1 MAFGQLKPNYLEPGR
16 SETRMAFA
24 TMPVIVQAPSR
35 SFWPNLNP
43 ISNSTIRP
51 IPANSSSIAPPLRF
65 LKTNNVRSPI
75 FTSARGHRFFNTASV
90 RAEASARADYYS
102 TLNVSRNATLQEIKS
117 SYRKLALKYH
127 PDMNKGAG
135 AEDKF
140 KEISAAYEVLS
151 DDEKRS
157 LYDRF
162 GEAGLQGEFD
172 GYGSGSQGVDPSEIY
187 NTFFGGSDGF
197 FGGRGGDGGL
207 NFNFRNM
214 GNEDLDIRYDLY
226 LSLEESVFGGQR
238 EIEVSFF
245 ETCDSCSGTGAKSS
259 SCIKSCADCGG
270 RGGVMKT
277 QRTPF
282 GMMSQVSTCA
292 KCSGEGKV
300 ITDHC
305 RKCGGNGKIR
315 SKRSMKVV
323 FPAGV
328 NDGATMRIQGEGSF
342 NKQSAWDQSAILSK
356 ASDKFLKLYRQSF
369 EFTAGIWDY
378 CSLKQQFQKYICK
391 IHHLGIAGDLF
402 ISLHVNEKQGIWR
415 NGLNLYSKINVD
427 YTQAILGTVLKV
439 ETVEGLKDLQIPS
452 GIQPGDAVKLS
463 RLGVPDINKPSV
475 RGDHHFIVNI
485 LIPKNISN
493 KERALVEE
501 LASLKSCSKEHAV
514 SSNSSGTLE
523 SNKDH
528 IRDPKDNASGHR
540 VKSISSLWNSI
551 TGFLGQKQSRERFA
565 SAAMTTNTSLLWRSG
580 KLDFSIVL
588 SVITVSVLTCILTS
602 MRKIQRN
609 NSSHVQKN
617 IRKK

>member
-1 MAFGQLKPNYLEPGR
+1 
-16 SETRMAFA
+16 
-24 TMPVIVQAPSR
+24 
-35 SFWPNLNP
+35 
-43 ISNSTIRP
+43 
-51 IPANSSSIAPPLRF
+51 
-65 LKTNNVRSPI
+65 
-75 FTSARGHRFFNTASV
+75 
-90 RAEASARADYYS
+90 
-102 TLNVSRNATLQEIKS
+102 
-117 SYRKLALKYH
+117 
-127 PDMNKGAG
+127 MNKGAG

-140 KEISAAYEVLS
+140 KEISGAYEVLS

-172 GYGSGSQGVDPSEIY
+172 GSGSGSQEVDPFEIY

-197 FGGRGGDGGL
+197 FGGRGEDGVL

-214 GNEDLDIRYDLY
+214 GNQDLDIRYDLY

-270 RGGVMKT
+270 RGGVVKT

-292 KCSGEGKV
+292 KCSGEGEV

-342 NKQSAWDQSAILSK
+342 NKK
-356 ASDKFLKLYRQSF
+356 R
-369 EFTAGIWDY
+369 
-378 CSLKQQFQKYICK
+378 
-391 IHHLGIAGDLF
+391 GIAGDLF

-485 LIPKNISN
+485 LIPKDISN
-493 KERALVEE
+493 KERVLVEE
-501 LASLKSCSKEHAV
+501 LASLKSCSKEHTI
-514 SSNSSGTLE
+514 SSNSSGTFE
-523 SNKDH
+523 SNNDH

-540 VKSISSLWNSI
+540 VKSTASLWNSI
-551 TGFLGQKQSRERFA
+551 KGFLGQKQSRERFA
-565 SAAMTTNTSLLWRSG
+565 SVTMTNTSLLWRSG
-580 KLDFSIVL
+580 KPDFSIML
-588 SVITVSVLTCILTS
+588 SVITVSVLTCVLTS

-609 NSSHVQKN
+609 NSSHIQN

>member
-1 MAFGQLKPNYLEPGR
+1 M
-16 SETRMAFA
+16 
-24 TMPVIVQAPSR
+24 
-35 SFWPNLNP
+35 
-43 ISNSTIRP
+43 
-51 IPANSSSIAPPLRF
+51 
-65 LKTNNVRSPI
+65 KTNNFRSPN
-75 FTSARGHRFFNTASV
+75 FTSAKGHRFFNTASV
-90 RAEASARADYYS
+90 RAAASARADYYS
-102 TLNVSRNATLQEIKS
+102 TLNVSRNATLQEIKR
-117 SYRKLALKYH
+117 SYRKLARKYH

-172 GYGSGSQGVDPSEIY
+172 GSGSGSQGVDPFEIY

-197 FGGRGGDGGL
+197 FGGRGEDGGL

-214 GNEDLDIRYDLY
+214 GNQDLDIRYDLY

-292 KCSGEGKV
+292 KCSGEGKL

-305 RKCGGNGKIR
+305 RKCGGNGKTR

-342 NKQSAWDQSAILSK
+342 NKK
-356 ASDKFLKLYRQSF
+356 R
-369 EFTAGIWDY
+369 
-378 CSLKQQFQKYICK
+378 
-391 IHHLGIAGDLF
+391 GIAGDLF

-463 RLGVPDINKPSV
+463 HLGVPDINKPSV

-485 LIPKNISN
+485 LIPKDISN

-514 SSNSSGTLE
+514 SSNSSGTFE
-523 SNKDH
+523 INKDH

-540 VKSISSLWNSI
+540 DKCTAPLWNSI
-551 TGFLGQKQSRERFA
+551 KGFLGQKQSRERFA
-565 SAAMTTNTSLLWRSG
+565 SVTMTNTSLLWRSG
-580 KLDFSIVL
+580 KPDFSIML
-588 SVITVSVLTCILTS
+588 SVITVSVLTCVLTS

-609 NSSHVQKN
+609 NSSHIQN

>member
-1 MAFGQLKPNYLEPGR
+1 
-16 SETRMAFA
+16 
-24 TMPVIVQAPSR
+24 
-35 SFWPNLNP
+35 
-43 ISNSTIRP
+43 
-51 IPANSSSIAPPLRF
+51 
-65 LKTNNVRSPI
+65 
-75 FTSARGHRFFNTASV
+75 
-90 RAEASARADYYS
+90 
-102 TLNVSRNATLQEIKS
+102 
-117 SYRKLALKYH
+117 
-127 PDMNKGAG
+127 MNKGAG

-140 KEISAAYEVLS
+140 KEISGAYEVLS

-172 GYGSGSQGVDPSEIY
+172 GSGSGSQGVDPFEIY

-197 FGGRGGDGGL
+197 FGGRGEDGVL

-214 GNEDLDIRYDLY
+214 GNQDLDIRYDLY

-270 RGGVMKT
+270 RGGVVKT

-342 NKQSAWDQSAILSK
+342 NKK
-356 ASDKFLKLYRQSF
+356 R
-369 EFTAGIWDY
+369 
-378 CSLKQQFQKYICK
+378 
-391 IHHLGIAGDLF
+391 GIAGDLF

-485 LIPKNISN
+485 LIPKDISN
-493 KERALVEE
+493 KERVLVEE
-501 LASLKSCSKEHAV
+501 LASLKSFSKEHAV
-514 SSNSSGTLE
+514 SSNSSGTFE
-523 SNKDH
+523 SNNDH

-540 VKSISSLWNSI
+540 VKSTASLWNSI
-551 TGFLGQKQSRERFA
+551 KGFLGQKQSRERFA
-565 SAAMTTNTSLLWRSG
+565 SVTMTNTSLLWRSG
-580 KLDFSIVL
+580 KPEFSIML
-588 SVITVSVLTCILTS
+588 SVITVSVLTCVLTS

-609 NSSHVQKN
+609 NTSHIQN

>member
-1 MAFGQLKPNYLEPGR
+1 
-16 SETRMAFA
+16 
-24 TMPVIVQAPSR
+24 MPVIVQAPSCC
-35 SFWPNLNP
+35 FWPNLNP
-43 ISNSTIRP
+43 ISNPTIRP
-51 IPANSSSIAPPLRF
+51 IPANSFPTTPPLHF
-65 LKTNNVRSPI
+65 LKTNNFRSPN
-75 FTSARGHRFFNTASV
+75 FTSAKGHRFFNTASV
-90 RAEASARADYYS
+90 RAAASARADYYS

-117 SYRKLALKYH
+117 SYRKLARKYH

-172 GYGSGSQGVDPSEIY
+172 GSGSGSQGVDPFEIY

-197 FGGRGGDGGL
+197 FGERGEDGGL

-214 GNEDLDIRYDLY
+214 GNQDLDIRYDLY

-270 RGGVMKT
+270 RGGVVKT

-292 KCSGEGKV
+292 KCSGEGKL

-342 NKQSAWDQSAILSK
+342 NKK
-356 ASDKFLKLYRQSF
+356 R
-369 EFTAGIWDY
+369 
-378 CSLKQQFQKYICK
+378 
-391 IHHLGIAGDLF
+391 GIAGDLF

-485 LIPKNISN
+485 LIPK
-493 KERALVEE
+493 
-501 LASLKSCSKEHAV
+501 
-514 SSNSSGTLE
+514 
-523 SNKDH
+523 D
-528 IRDPKDNASGHR
+528 IRS
-540 VKSISSLWNSI
+540 
-551 TGFLGQKQSRERFA
+551 
-565 SAAMTTNTSLLWRSG
+565 
-580 KLDFSIVL
+580 
-588 SVITVSVLTCILTS
+588 
-602 MRKIQRN
+602 
-609 NSSHVQKN
+609 
-617 IRKK
+617 

>member
-1 MAFGQLKPNYLEPGR
+1 
-16 SETRMAFA
+16 
-24 TMPVIVQAPSR
+24 MPVIVQAPSCC
-35 SFWPNLNP
+35 FWPNLNP
-43 ISNSTIRP
+43 VSNPTIRP
-51 IPANSSSIAPPLRF
+51 FPANSFSTTPPLHF
-65 LKTNNVRSPI
+65 LKTNNFRSPN
-75 FTSARGHRFFNTASV
+75 FTSAKGHRFFNTASV
-90 RAEASARADYYS
+90 RAAASARADYYS

-117 SYRKLALKYH
+117 SYRKLARKYH

-172 GYGSGSQGVDPSEIY
+172 GSGSGSQGVDPFEIY

-197 FGGRGGDGGL
+197 FGGRGEDGGL

-214 GNEDLDIRYDLY
+214 GNQDLDIRYDLY

-292 KCSGEGKV
+292 KCSGEGKL

-305 RKCGGNGKIR
+305 RKCGGNGKTR

-342 NKQSAWDQSAILSK
+342 NKK
-356 ASDKFLKLYRQSF
+356 R
-369 EFTAGIWDY
+369 
-378 CSLKQQFQKYICK
+378 
-391 IHHLGIAGDLF
+391 GIAGDLF

-485 LIPKNISN
+485 LIPKDISN

-514 SSNSSGTLE
+514 SSNSSGIAHLKATRITLE
-523 SNKDH
+523 IQKTMLQV
-528 IRDPKDNASGHR
+528 IGTNALHLCGTQLKASWGM
-540 VKSISSLWNSI
+540 
-551 TGFLGQKQSRERFA
+551 QKQSRERFA
-565 SAAMTTNTSLLWRSG
+565 SVTMTNTSLLWRSG
-580 KLDFSIVL
+580 KPDFSIML
-588 SVITVSVLTCILTS
+588 SVITVSVLTFVLTS

-609 NSSHVQKN
+609 NSSHIQN

>member
-1 MAFGQLKPNYLEPGR
+1 
-16 SETRMAFA
+16 
-24 TMPVIVQAPSR
+24 
-35 SFWPNLNP
+35 
-43 ISNSTIRP
+43 
-51 IPANSSSIAPPLRF
+51 
-65 LKTNNVRSPI
+65 
-75 FTSARGHRFFNTASV
+75 
-90 RAEASARADYYS
+90 
-102 TLNVSRNATLQEIKS
+102 
-117 SYRKLALKYH
+117 
-127 PDMNKGAG
+127 MNKGAG

-172 GYGSGSQGVDPSEIY
+172 GSGSGSQEVDPFEIY

-197 FGGRGGDGGL
+197 FGGRGGDGVL

-214 GNEDLDIRYDLY
+214 GNQDLDIRYDLY

-270 RGGVMKT
+270 RGGVVKT

-292 KCSGEGKV
+292 KCSGEGEV

-342 NKQSAWDQSAILSK
+342 NKK
-356 ASDKFLKLYRQSF
+356 R
-369 EFTAGIWDY
+369 
-378 CSLKQQFQKYICK
+378 
-391 IHHLGIAGDLF
+391 GIAGDLF

-452 GIQPGDAVKLS
+452 GIQPGDVVKLS
-463 RLGVPDINKPSV
+463 CLGVPDINKPSV

-485 LIPKNISN
+485 LIPKDISN
-493 KERALVEE
+493 KERVLVEE
-501 LASLKSCSKEHAV
+501 LASLKSCSKEHTI
-514 SSNSSGTLE
+514 SSNSSGTFE
-523 SNKDH
+523 SNNDH

-540 VKSISSLWNSI
+540 VKSTASLWNSI
-551 TGFLGQKQSRERFA
+551 KGFLGQKQSRERFA
-565 SAAMTTNTSLLWRSG
+565 SVTMTNTSLLWRSG
-580 KLDFSIVL
+580 KPDFSIML
-588 SVITVSVLTCILTS
+588 SVITVSVLTCVLTS

-609 NSSHVQKN
+609 NSSHIQN

>member
-1 MAFGQLKPNYLEPGR
+1 
-16 SETRMAFA
+16 
-24 TMPVIVQAPSR
+24 
-35 SFWPNLNP
+35 
-43 ISNSTIRP
+43 
-51 IPANSSSIAPPLRF
+51 
-65 LKTNNVRSPI
+65 
-75 FTSARGHRFFNTASV
+75 
-90 RAEASARADYYS
+90 
-102 TLNVSRNATLQEIKS
+102 
-117 SYRKLALKYH
+117 
-127 PDMNKGAG
+127 MNKGAG

-140 KEISAAYEVLS
+140 KEISGAYEVLS

-172 GYGSGSQGVDPSEIY
+172 GSGSGSQGVDPFEIY

-197 FGGRGGDGGL
+197 FGGRGEDGVL

-214 GNEDLDIRYDLY
+214 GNQDLDIRYDLY

-270 RGGVMKT
+270 RGGVVKT

-342 NKQSAWDQSAILSK
+342 NKK
-356 ASDKFLKLYRQSF
+356 R
-369 EFTAGIWDY
+369 
-378 CSLKQQFQKYICK
+378 
-391 IHHLGIAGDLF
+391 GIAGDLF

-485 LIPKNISN
+485 LIPKDISN
-493 KERALVEE
+493 KERVLVEE
-501 LASLKSCSKEHAV
+501 LASLKSFSKEHAV
-514 SSNSSGTLE
+514 SSNSSGTFE
-523 SNKDH
+523 SNNDH

-540 VKSISSLWNSI
+540 VKSTASLWNSI
-551 TGFLGQKQSRERFA
+551 KGFLGQKQSRERFA
-565 SAAMTTNTSLLWRSG
+565 SVTMTNTSLLWRSG
-580 KLDFSIVL
+580 KPDFSIML
-588 SVITVSVLTCILTS
+588 SVITVSVLTCVLTS

-609 NSSHVQKN
+609 NSSHIQN

>member
-1 MAFGQLKPNYLEPGR
+1 
-16 SETRMAFA
+16 
-24 TMPVIVQAPSR
+24 
-35 SFWPNLNP
+35 
-43 ISNSTIRP
+43 
-51 IPANSSSIAPPLRF
+51 
-65 LKTNNVRSPI
+65 
-75 FTSARGHRFFNTASV
+75 
-90 RAEASARADYYS
+90 
-102 TLNVSRNATLQEIKS
+102 
-117 SYRKLALKYH
+117 
-127 PDMNKGAG
+127 MNKGAG

-162 GEAGLQGEFD
+162 GEEGLQGEFD
-172 GYGSGSQGVDPSEIY
+172 GSGSGSQEVDPFEIY

-197 FGGRGGDGGL
+197 FGGRGEDGVL

-214 GNEDLDIRYDLY
+214 GNQDLDIRYDLY

-270 RGGVMKT
+270 RGGVVKT

-342 NKQSAWDQSAILSK
+342 NKK
-356 ASDKFLKLYRQSF
+356 R
-369 EFTAGIWDY
+369 
-378 CSLKQQFQKYICK
+378 
-391 IHHLGIAGDLF
+391 GIAGDLF

-452 GIQPGDAVKLS
+452 GIQPGDVVKLL

-485 LIPKNISN
+485 LIPKDISN
-493 KERALVEE
+493 KERVLVEE
-501 LASLKSCSKEHAV
+501 LASLKSFSKEHAV
-514 SSNSSGTLE
+514 SSNSSGTFE
-523 SNKDH
+523 SNNDH

-540 VKSISSLWNSI
+540 VKSTASLWNSI
-551 TGFLGQKQSRERFA
+551 KGFLGQKQSRERFA
-565 SAAMTTNTSLLWRSG
+565 SVTMTNTSLLWRSG
-580 KLDFSIVL
+580 KPDFSIML
-588 SVITVSVLTCILTS
+588 SVITVSVLTCVLTS

-609 NSSHVQKN
+609 NSSHIQN

>member
-1 MAFGQLKPNYLEPGR
+1 MFVVP
-16 SETRMAFA
+16 F
-24 TMPVIVQAPSR
+24 
-35 SFWPNLNP
+35 
-43 ISNSTIRP
+43 
-51 IPANSSSIAPPLRF
+51 
-65 LKTNNVRSPI
+65 

-90 RAEASARADYYS
+90 RAAASARADYYS

-117 SYRKLALKYH
+117 SYRKLARKYH

-342 NKQSAWDQSAILSK
+342 NKQSSLNRLDYI
-356 ASDKFLKLYRQSF
+356 SF
-369 EFTAGIWDY
+369 G
-378 CSLKQQFQKYICK
+378 
-391 IHHLGIAGDLF
+391 
-402 ISLHVNEKQGIWR
+402 
-415 NGLNLYSKINVD
+415 
-427 YTQAILGTVLKV
+427 
-439 ETVEGLKDLQIPS
+439 
-452 GIQPGDAVKLS
+452 
-463 RLGVPDINKPSV
+463 
-475 RGDHHFIVNI
+475 
-485 LIPKNISN
+485 
-493 KERALVEE
+493 AL
-501 LASLKSCSKEHAV
+501 
-514 SSNSSGTLE
+514 
-523 SNKDH
+523 
-528 IRDPKDNASGHR
+528 
-540 VKSISSLWNSI
+540 
-551 TGFLGQKQSRERFA
+551 
-565 SAAMTTNTSLLWRSG
+565 SAAPK
-580 KLDFSIVL
+580 KLINQ
-588 SVITVSVLTCILTS
+588 C
-602 MRKIQRN
+602 
-609 NSSHVQKN
+609 
-617 IRKK
+617 